1 MANINTDANL
11 TIENNVL
18 ANNTVEITSNN
29 NVTIKTDKDGSAKTT
44 TIDTS
49 GNLTVGGT
57 KLIFSNGT
65 ELWIV

>member
-29 NVTIKTDKDGSAKTT
+29 NVTIKTDKDGSTKTT

-65 ELWIV
+65 SFWIA